1 MGRSLYY
8 ALMRFVRWLSAKNVA
23 YFAIFCVFVWQ
34 FDILIIERNRNIFWI
49 SFVVS
54 ENIRTFTTCCLSV
67 TWDWR
72 KDGTKLL
79 IAQFPDELQ
88 HRKGKTSKHCHI
100 GVGALCA
107 NFNICGNGL
116 LQTCLGIWWGLRFLY
131 THIVSADLP
140 IMRKVKQ
147 LNNTKLLETALLW
160 KQSLLSCWP
169 HCFYWSVS
177 VQTHKWRVKL
187 PNGHRVK
194 LPSRVIWMVTVW

>member
-1 MGRSLYY
+1 MSSKEISL
-8 ALMRFVRWLSAKNVA
+8 VCKIKNHRGQVNRPERVNQGT
-23 YFAIFCVFVWQ
+23 CPC
-34 FDILIIERNRNIFWI
+34 DPLIIERNRNIFWI

-54 ENIRTFTTCCLSV
+54 ENIRTFESCCLSV

-147 LNNTKLLETALLW
+147 LII
-160 KQSLLSCWP
+160 
-169 HCFYWSVS
+169 
-177 VQTHKWRVKL
+177 
-187 PNGHRVK
+187 PNF
-194 LPSRVIWMVTVW
+194 

>member
-1 MGRSLYY
+1 MLAKYCMQDALHLQPVWVATEAPLQCNGASVAYQRGPRCAWTGEERPWGSSRPFY
-8 ALMRFVRWLSAKNVA
+8 ALMRFVRWLSAKNFA
-23 YFAIFCVFVWQ
+23 CCAIFCVFVWQ

-54 ENIRTFTTCCLSV
+54 EDIRTFASYCLPV

-88 HRKGKTSKHCHI
+88 HRKGKTSKHYHI

-116 LQTCLGIWWGLRFLY
+116 LQTCLGIWRGLRFLY

-140 IMRKVKQ
+140 IVRKVKQ
-147 LNNTKLLETALLW
+147 LII
-160 KQSLLSCWP
+160 
-169 HCFYWSVS
+169 
-177 VQTHKWRVKL
+177 
-187 PNGHRVK
+187 PNF
-194 LPSRVIWMVTVW
+194 